1 MVVFFQIIC
10 YTLTMSNLMLRKN
23 ASSRKCTGM
32 GLIPEKPCDTGLHGG
47 GGQLLKA
54 QQKRF
59 TQMKKKTQVSELV
72 LKCIKSNKST

>member
-1 MVVFFQIIC
+1 
-10 YTLTMSNLMLRKN
+10 MSITFRNTIRLEEY
-23 ASSRKCTGM
+23 AGM
-32 GLIPEKPCDTGLHGG
+32 GLIPEKPCYTGLHGG

-72 LKCIKSNKST
+72 

>member
-1 MVVFFQIIC
+1 
-10 YTLTMSNLMLRKN
+10 MSNNFINRVAKE
-23 ASSRKCTGM
+23 KDTGM
-32 GLIPEKPCDTGLHGG
+32 GLVPEKPCDIGFHGG
-47 GGQLLKA
+47 EGQLLKA